1 MPANKVYKFKDIDE
15 AELFLNGAVFG
26 GDLRAGVQNLVGTK
40 LKFTLP
46 AAVEHT
52 FVVGA
57 GADPYTLSLA
67 DLKSQLEGA
76 VAGLRV
82 RSFDGR
88 LALMEIT
95 PSLGVTL
102 IAATSNDARAAL
114 GFDPAV
120 STVSKV
126 YTPAIVTPVA
136 PCWTAIAADDKNM
149 HIVYVWEA

>member
-1 MPANKVYKFKDIDE
+1 MAVNKVYKFKDIDE
-15 AELFLNGAVFG
+15 AELFLNGAVVG
-26 GDLRAGVQNLVGTK
+26 GNIRNGVANLVGKK
-40 LKFTLP
+40 LQFTLP

-52 FVVGA
+52 FVTGS
-57 GADPYTLSLA
+57 GSDPYQLSLA

-88 LALMEIT
+88 LVFMET
-95 PSLGVTL
+95 APSGGVTI
-102 IAATSNDARAAL
+102 IAASVDDARALL
-114 GFDPAV
+114 GFDPAA

-126 YTPAIVTPVA
+126 YTPAIVTPTP

-149 HIVYVWEA
+149 HVIYVWE